1 MPKILV
7 LSDLHWSSDSREIEE
22 SDIASFRDGQVF
34 PKEKKFNRLKDYA
47 EIILTSKPELIL
59 FAGDVTGDGSCG
71 RGFHK
76 AFLYL
81 LTAIEMMGIHT
92 LYVQGD
98 HDEQRYIN
106 YLESQTNDFNYVH
119 HISGRAIDICGLKI
133 LGLSFFHTN
142 QKEDLKSLVKTT
154 KGAFDILLCHCP
166 LKRRNWLFELNCNYI
181 VTGHFDHKC
190 SFIRKKFFL
199 SFGNDFSFISYALL
213 ETANEEL
220 PIKYGLQSF
229 DRSFDITFQIRKSK
243 TAYHYEVLNIFHEG
257 NLLDLKK
264 MEGRQMLRQLQRQ
277 HQFGL
282 KFIQGNDFKQAV
294 EELAVLK
301 KQLQS
306 GEQQWRKGMM
316 TKLNK
321 YRVSDR
327 VKVSYSF
334 VVDYLEELVY

>member
-1 MPKILV
+1 MPRILL
-7 LSDLHWSSDSREIEE
+7 LSDLHWSADAREIEE
-22 SDIASFRDGQVF
+22 RDVTSFRSRRVF

-47 EIILTSKPELIL
+47 ELILETKPELIL

-106 YLESQTNDFNYVH
+106 YLENRTSDFNYVH
-119 HISGRAIDICGLKI
+119 HISGRAVDICGLKI

-142 QKEDLKSLVKTT
+142 HREDLKNFVATT
-154 KGAFDILLCHCP
+154 RGEFDILLCHCP
-166 LKRRNWLFELNCNYI
+166 LKRRNWLFDLNCNYI

-190 SFIRKKFFL
+190 SFIRKKLFL
-199 SFGNDFSFISYALL
+199 SFGNDFSFISYAVL
-213 ETANEEL
+213 ETTNEEF
-220 PIKYGLQSF
+220 PIQYGLQSF
-229 DRSFDITFQIRKSK
+229 DRSFDITFQIRKSEI
-243 TAYHYEVLNIFHEG
+243 AYHYEILKMFHERD
-257 NLLDLKK
+257 LLDLKK
-264 MEGRQMLRQLQRQ
+264 IEGRQMLRQLQRQ
-277 HQFGL
+277 HQFDL
-282 KFIQGNDFKQAV
+282 KFIQGNEFKQAV
-294 EELAVLK
+294 EELATLK

-316 TKLNK
+316 TKLNR
-321 YRVSDR
+321 YRVSGR

-334 VVDYLEELVY
+334 VVDYLEGLAL